1 MIRRGLLN
9 LVGSVAAQL
18 SPTAGQQLACPAAE
32 AAALTSAH
40 RVLAAS
46 VCWGS
51 QQPFASILGFHQQQ
65 QQLHTSVCSAAG
77 SSQTP
82 QHYVQIGRIGPAAGS
97 RKTVSAHLLDV
108 HLLAIVPLQFASP
121 LTSLCRTPRL
131 FQPPDTQQRMCMSC
145 PRLLQ

>member
-32 AAALTSAH
+32 AAVLTSAH

-46 VCWGS
+46 ICWGS
-51 QQPFASILGFHQQQ
+51 QQPFASILGLHQQQ

-82 QHYVQIGRIGPAAGS
+82 QHHVQIGRIGPAAGS
-97 RKTVSAHLLDV
+97 RKTVSVHLLDV
-108 HLLAIVPLQFASP
+108 HLLATIPLQFASP
-121 LTSLCRTPRL
+121 FSSLTRTLRL
-131 FQPPDTQQRMCMSC
+131 FQPPDTQQRIRLSC
-145 PRLLQ
+145 PQLLP